1 MQMGSIYFCS
11 CKELISHELLKTLA
25 LAKITDGDMAQELYT
40 IFRMLQYN
48 IKALL
53 QQSGEGTMVGLRCP
67 RDKTEFLVKTEQKAS
82 HLIFVKQSIRFFQR
96 WLNRCLISSTY

>member
-1 MQMGSIYFCS
+1 MLYNKNLTVKCSKRLWDFDNIPNLTLFFLLQFCS
-11 CKELISHELLKTLA
+11 CKEFISHELLKTLA

-53 QQSGEGTMVGLRCP
+53 QQSGEGTVSADLTSSMQI
-67 RDKTEFLVKTEQKAS
+67 K
-82 HLIFVKQSIRFFQR
+82 
-96 WLNRCLISSTY
+96 LISPC